1 MISGS
6 EEAWTEITVFDG
18 FRPPPP
24 DRKLFFVLSSG
35 CESRDLQTKPSW
47 IYFQSE
53 RGTDDGEGGGGA
65 RFREDRVS
73 EKMHHCFSRRKTHT
87 KKKQN
92 NKLWV
97 SLCSHHKNTTW
108 HYGAKTRQDRKTLL
122 NKYIMAKMSRQ
133 RNAWGLALDCVEAK
147 FWTFYFCS
155 FIQK

>member
-1 MISGS
+1 MSSGS

-18 FRPPPP
+18 FRPPL
-24 DRKLFFVLSSG
+24 DRKRFLFCRRDVKAVI
-35 CESRDLQTKPSW
+35 SRPNPAGSIFSLREGQTMV
-47 IYFQSE
+47 
-53 RGTDDGEGGGGA
+53 RGGGHAGA
-65 RFREDRVS
+65 KIVFS
-73 EKMHHCFSRRKTHT
+73 EKMHHCFSRKKTHT